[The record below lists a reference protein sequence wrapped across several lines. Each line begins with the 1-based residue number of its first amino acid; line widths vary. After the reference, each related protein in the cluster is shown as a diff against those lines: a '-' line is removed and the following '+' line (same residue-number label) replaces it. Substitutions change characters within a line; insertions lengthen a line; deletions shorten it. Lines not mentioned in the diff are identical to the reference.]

1 MAQMTSIVV
10 PQFGGPEVVTSQT
23 VERPAP
29 QSHQVLVELTVSGLN
44 YLDVAQ
50 RSGGTPVQVPFAAGV
65 EGVGRI
71 VGLGT
76 DVTGFSVGQRVGWLT
91 GGQGSFSQFAVVD
104 ASKLVAIPDE
114 VDDEVAVAALMQ
126 GITAQYLTTD
136 TYPVREGDAVLVH
149 AAAGGLGLMLV
160 QIAKLKGATVY
171 GTTSTEEK
179 VQIARDA
186 GADQVFPYEGVA
198 DAVKAATGGEGAS
211 AVYDGVGAATFEE
224 SLAALRIRGTLAVVG
239 AASGP
244 PPEVNVNALNAG
256 GSLYLTRPTVVHHV
270 RTQEELAAR
279 AGDVFRWI
287 ASGDLRVSI
296 GGRFPVSDVA
306 EAFRRL
312 ESRSTTGKII
322 LTH

>member
-1 MAQMTSIVV
+1 MTSIVV
-10 PQFGGPEVVTSQT
+10 PQFGGPEVLTSQE
-23 VERPAP
+23 VERPTP

-50 RSGGTPVQVPFAAGV
+50 RSGGTPVQAPFAAGV

-71 VGLGT
+71 VELGT
-76 DVTGFSVGQRVGWLT
+76 DVTGLSVGQRVGWLT

-126 GITAQYLTTD
+126 GITAHYLTTD
-136 TYPVREGDAVLVH
+136 TYPVKKGDTVLVH
-149 AAAGGLGLMLV
+149 AAAGGLGHMLV

-179 VQIARDA
+179 AQIARDA
-186 GADQVFPYEGVA
+186 GADQVFSYEGVA

-244 PPEVNVNALNAG
+244 PPEVNVGALNAG
-256 GSLYLTRPTVVHHV
+256 GSLYLTRPTVMHHV
-270 RTQEELAAR
+270 RTQEELVAR
-279 AGDVFRWI
+279 AADVFRWI
-287 ASGDLRVSI
+287 ASGDLQVSI

>member
-1 MAQMTSIVV
+1 
-10 PQFGGPEVVTSQT
+10 
-23 VERPAP
+23 VERPVP
-29 QSHQVLVELTVSGLN
+29 QAHEAVVDLSVSGVN

-50 RSGGTPVQVPFAAGV
+50 RSGGTPVQAPFAAGV

-71 VGLGT
+71 VELGT
-76 DVTGFSVGQRVGWLT
+76 DVTGLSVGQRVGWLT

-114 VDDEVAVAALMQ
+114 VDDEVAVAALKK
-126 GITAQYLTTD
+126 GD
-136 TYPVREGDAVLVH
+136 TVLVH
-149 AAAGGLGLMLV
+149 AAAGGLGHMLV

-179 VQIARDA
+179 AQIARDA
-186 GADQVFPYEGVA
+186 GADQVFSYEGVA

-244 PPEVNVNALNAG
+244 PPEVNVGALNAG
-256 GSLYLTRPTVVHHV
+256 GSLYLTRPTVMHHV

-279 AGDVFRWI
+279 AADVFRWI
-287 ASGDLRVSI
+287 ASGDLQVSI